1 MSATADIWSAHKRS
15 YMGVTLRY
23 VESETLKMASCHLAC
38 RRFRGAHTGIAIG
51 EMLYSIL
58 KDFGIAAKV
67 QNVVTDNAANFTKA
81 FSLYHTN
88 TDEADTD
95 SEEEITI
102 NNVQRH
108 GTQKFRKV
116 NVKESLGKV

>member
-1 MSATADIWSAHKRS
+1 
-15 YMGVTLRY
+15 MGVTLHY

-51 EMLYSIL
+51 EMLYSIF

-67 QNVVTDNAANFTKA
+67 QNVVTDKAANFTNA

-95 SEEEITI
+95 NE
-102 NNVQRH
+102 
-108 GTQKFRKV
+108 
-116 NVKESLGKV
+116 